1 MSEDLI
7 LPNSRNSLN
16 FQLSLNLQ
24 ISYAFALVIMCK
36 FKRKSQEGIFY
47 SHQMFNK
54 NLHKSFKKKEKAA
67 GYKCQG
73 IGMKSIIKKCNF

>member
-54 NLHKSFKKKEKAA
+54 NLHKSLKKKERLQATSA
-67 GYKCQG
+67 RELG
-73 IGMKSIIKKCNF
+73 